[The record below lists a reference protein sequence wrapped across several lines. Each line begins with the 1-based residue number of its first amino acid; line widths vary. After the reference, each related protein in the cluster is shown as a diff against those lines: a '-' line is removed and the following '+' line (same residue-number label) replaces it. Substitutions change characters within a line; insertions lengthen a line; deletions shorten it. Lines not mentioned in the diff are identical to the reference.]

1 MVLEGF
7 TKHPD
12 EKFLKGGGSYSV
24 GGSVGIG
31 EKSGLCE
38 IAEIK
43 GILVLENVDVV
54 VLLVIEN

>member
-1 MVLEGF
+1 MKSFE
-7 TKHPD
+7 
-12 EKFLKGGGSYSV
+12 GSYRV

-31 EKSGLCE
+31 EKSSLCE